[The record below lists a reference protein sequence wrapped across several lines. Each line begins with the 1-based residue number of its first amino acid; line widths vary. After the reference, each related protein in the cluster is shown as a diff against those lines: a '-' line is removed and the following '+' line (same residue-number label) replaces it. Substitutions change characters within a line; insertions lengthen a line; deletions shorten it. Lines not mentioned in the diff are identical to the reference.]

1 MQNLHSASLDS
12 PKKLSS
18 EAYKQIDLEI
28 EKYPTDQKKSAV
40 IASLIIAQ
48 QERGSITPEIEKE
61 VAAYLDM
68 PPIAVHE
75 IATFYNMFDVKP
87 KAKYK
92 IVVCTNLPCALRNSK
107 HAMNILSDK
116 LGIKPGESTSDGLFS
131 LQEGECF
138 GACADAPVMLIN
150 NHQMHSWLNE
160 KKIDGIITDLTM
172 SNDTK
177 TKTIRE
183 KN

>member
-1 MQNLHSASLDS
+1 
-12 PKKLSS
+12 
-18 EAYKQIDLEI
+18 
-28 EKYPTDQKKSAV
+28 
-40 IASLIIAQ
+40 
-48 QERGSITPEIEKE
+48 
-61 VAAYLDM
+61 
-68 PPIAVHE
+68 
-75 IATFYNMFDVKP
+75 
-87 KAKYK
+87 
-92 IVVCTNLPCALRNSK
+92 
-107 HAMNILSDK
+107 MNILSDK

-160 KKIDGIITDLTM
+160 KKIDGIITDLTL

-177 TKTIRE
+177 TTRE